1 MKNIWIEN
9 SNGFDYGSGMA
20 HSFFY
25 GYLNIVLPNKGDEN
39 YALKELMEIYES
51 TENIKFPIKKLFLL
65 IPRSLYCP
73 PNLSE
78 ISKGPKI
85 HMEAAKAIILLIFS
99 YCIKNAVIM

>member
-9 SNGFDYGSGMA
+9 SNGLDYGSGMA
-20 HSFFY
+20 HSYFY
-25 GYLNIVLPNKGDEN
+25 GYLNIFLPNRGDEN

-51 TENIKFPIKKLFLL
+51 TENIKFSVKKIFLL

-78 ISKGPKI
+78 ISNGPKI
-85 HMEAAKAIILLIFS
+85 HMEGAK
-99 YCIKNAVIM
+99 VIYYLPVVKYYV